1 MKKLA
6 SLKLTLK
13 KLRSWHLVSSLH
25 NKQNGEKWKELQILF
40 WGGSRIT
47 VDGDCSQDIKRY
59 LLFGKK
65 ATTNIEIMFKGEDIL
80 FLTKASV
87 VEAIVSPIIMYRFE
101 SWHIKKTACQI
112 IDSFEL

>member
-1 MKKLA
+1 MGKQWEQW
-6 SLKLTLK
+6 LT
-13 KLRSWHLVSSLH
+13 
-25 NKQNGEKWKELQILF
+25 LF